1 MKATKRLR
9 IDCVFFT
16 PNDSGAFLTALGL
29 TKRRYPF
36 LLFGYCLKTDHFHLL
51 LQAGFGA
58 EHQPQSAIAD
68 RGAHVALP

>member
-36 LLFGYCLKTDHFHLL
+36 LLFGYCLKTDHFICCCKRIR
-51 LQAGFGA
+51 A